1 MAQIYDK
8 TMGLFANSA
17 LVAPKDICEQL
28 LLGGDDWAEDR
39 PQDDDITL
47 VVLKARWECD
57 F

>member
-1 MAQIYDK
+1 MQSCGANYDK

-47 VVLKARWECD
+47 VVLKAR
-57 F
+57 